1 MYCIKCGVKLADSE
15 KKCPL
20 CGTVPYHP
28 EIAPNSGKP
37 TYKAGIK
44 PKQAMNKY
52 AVMVLISVF
61 YAIAMILLVLCDVMV
76 TKSISW
82 SFYAAGGLLLSYIFL
97 ILPLWFKKPNPVVF
111 VPVDFF
117 TAALYLFGVNH
128 FTEGNWFLSFAFPVT
143 GIACLMVTAVVA
155 LCYYVK
161 KGYYFI
167 FGGFVIGCGVFTALI
182 ELFVWLTFDISKY
195 YFWSIYPLVACVL
208 LGMAFIV
215 IGICPAFRDRVQK
228 KFFI

>member
-44 PKQAMNKY
+44 PRQAMNKY

-82 SFYAAGGLLLSYIFL
+82 SFYAAGGLLLSYFFL
-97 ILPLWFKKPNPVVF
+97 ILPLWFKTVPSIAQQF
-111 VPVDFF
+111 VPSVILPSI
-117 TAALYLFGVNH
+117 TY
-128 FTEGNWFLSFAFPVT
+128 SFAS
-143 GIACLMVTAVVA
+143 GSE
-155 LCYYVK
+155 
-161 KGYYFI
+161 
-167 FGGFVIGCGVFTALI
+167 
-182 ELFVWLTFDISKY
+182 ELFVSTNI
-195 YFWSIYPLVACVL
+195 
-208 LGMAFIV
+208 
-215 IGICPAFRDRVQK
+215 R
-228 KFFI
+228 